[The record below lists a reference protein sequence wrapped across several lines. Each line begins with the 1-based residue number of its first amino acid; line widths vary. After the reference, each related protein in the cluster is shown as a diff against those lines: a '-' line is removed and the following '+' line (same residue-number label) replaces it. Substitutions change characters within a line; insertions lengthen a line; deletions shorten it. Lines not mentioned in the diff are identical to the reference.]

1 MDAGG
6 RRRERRATL
15 MEARPRVNATRQRRR
30 RHKSPRL
37 SGAGGELKVHCGGT
51 LHIYVICSAL
61 AMARYGC
68 ELGGDA
74 SWQRLCDILRFPVKS
89 SAACPCRRERQD

>member
-1 MDAGG
+1 MLVEDDG
-6 RRRERRATL
+6 ERRATL

-37 SGAGGELKVHCGGT
+37 SVLEVSQKCTAAAPC
-51 LHIYVICSAL
+51 ISMICSAL

-74 SWQRLCDILRFPVKS
+74 SLAAFVRTSYVS
-89 SAACPCRRERQD
+89 SEK